1 MTGPVKKCGSYFL
14 KIFPKDCF
22 NYILLQKN
30 DHFLTEPIVVLI
42 FMTEQHYSDD
52 INILQQ
58 GKLMT
63 KKPQRYWFLENDSG
77 TVSQDVL
84 LMFFMNQTFWTL
96 YSYGKEYLRR
106 KFANFCFCIT

>member
-1 MTGPVKKCGSYFL
+1 MTGPVKKCGSYLL

-63 KKPQRYWFLENDSG
+63 KKPQRYWFLQNDWNSV
-77 TVSQDVL
+77 TRCVTHVFHESNL
-84 LMFFMNQTFWTL
+84 LDSLFLW
-96 YSYGKEYLRR
+96 
-106 KFANFCFCIT
+106 

>member
-30 DHFLTEPIVVLI
+30 YHFLTEPAVLLI

-63 KKPQRYWFLENDSG
+63 KKPQRYWFLQNDSG
-77 TVSQDVL
+77 TVLQDVL
-84 LMFFMNQTFWTL
+84 LLFFMNQTFWTL